1 MKYSKC
7 KKYSK
12 CDKYSKHINRKN
24 TKKSKKRNKRRSKRR
39 YKKGAGLFNKKIIR
53 KYDETA
59 DVLYCIKIDKAFRPA
74 KGCINKAN
82 YDNIMNE
89 DSRLNKNKTFKKFKK
104 LSQKYKVPNVL
115 YYLDDEVK
123 KILGISLDIKD
134 ISKLSHKQVSKQSRK
149 KSRKQSRKQSRKKS
163 RKKQNMLQSRPIM
176 AYGGALDP
184 SISNNISTFIVF
196 VSRSSSNDWDSN
208 FGESPAP
215 IPQAPIEL
223 SSSDD
228 WDSNFGESPASVPPA
243 PIPQAP
249 IELSSSDS
257 WDSNFGESPAPV
269 PPAPVPSAP
278 IQSSSSDSWDS
289 NFGESPEEQDDALDI
304 ETIEAPGVIR
314 DIHIPYKSDNR
325 RAIMLFETDYGRY
338 FIKVAPIERLVPVNP
353 GDHIIVHDEDI
364 QNAIEDIRV
373 GTPDYTKIGQYLYEA
388 RLYDIL
394 NQRIDDSEQV
404 YLPKIFDYGMVDLD
418 NTVNTHFDIII
429 KEEATNY
436 KYDLS
441 YYFKDQL
448 LKKVDRGRPYSWNEK
463 PVLINGKY
471 RFSYSVVQSVL
482 GFSPYTDHP
491 MVNSPHITDLNKK
504 RYCIKVVKNGFK
516 VITKFYKKYGLVHWD
531 LHNTNLLSNNN
542 GDVMLY
548 DFDMSSI
555 KIDDIVTKSPFRND
569 YFNTIFTYFS
579 QGLGMPEVNDD
590 TNNNM
595 SIFKIGHMYDLYRI
609 IYDYR
614 YSRLASNLT
623 IQEINTVINETIE
636 ENYDNG
642 RPIKSIERIRRGG
655 QLYRLYSTFILFFQR
670 WLRDENRLRRLR
682 HQIPLYPRDD
692 EFEDRIIQS
701 YLIFKDSIPNHYGR

>member
-1 MKYSKC
+1 MKYSKRKKYNKC
-7 KKYSK
+7 EKYSK
-12 CDKYSKHINRKN
+12 RINRKN
-24 TKKSKKRNKRRSKRR
+24 TRKSKKRNKRRSRR
-39 YKKGAGLFNKKIIR
+39 KYKKGAGLFDKKIIK

-59 DVLYCIKIDKAFRPA
+59 DVLYCIKVDKAFHPA

-104 LSQKYKVPNVL
+104 ISQKYKVPNVL

-123 KILGISLDIKD
+123 KLLGISLDIKD
-134 ISKLSHKQVSKQSRK
+134 ISKLSRKQVSKQSHK
-149 KSRKQSRKQSRKKS
+149 E
-163 RKKQNMLQSRPIM
+163 QNMLQSRPIM

-184 SISNNISTFIVF
+184 SISNNFSSFIVF
-196 VSRSSSNDWDSN
+196 VSRSSSDSWYSN
-208 FGESPAP
+208 FGETPAP
-215 IPQAPIEL
+215 IP
-223 SSSDD
+223 S
-228 WDSNFGESPASVPPA
+228 A
-243 PIPQAP
+243 PIPSAP
-249 IELSSSDS
+249 IQSSSDS
-257 WDSNFGESPAPV
+257 WDSNFS
-269 PPAPVPSAP
+269 
-278 IQSSSSDSWDS
+278 
-289 NFGESPEEQDDALDI
+289 ESPEEQDDALDI

-314 DIHIPYKSDNR
+314 DIHIPYESDNR

-338 FIKVAPIERLVPVNP
+338 FIKVAPIERLVSVNP

-364 QNAIEDIRV
+364 QNAIDGVRV

-579 QGLGMPEVNDD
+579 QGLNIPEVNDD
-590 TNNNM
+590 TNNST

-609 IYDYR
+609 IYDLGH
-614 YSRLASNLT
+614 SRLVSYLT
-623 IQEINTVINETIE
+623 IQEMNTVINETIE